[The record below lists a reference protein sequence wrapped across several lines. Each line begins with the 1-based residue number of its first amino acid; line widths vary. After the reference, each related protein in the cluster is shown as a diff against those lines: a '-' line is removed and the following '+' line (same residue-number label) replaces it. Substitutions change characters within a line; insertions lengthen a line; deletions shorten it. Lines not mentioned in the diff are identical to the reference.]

1 MRIRKKAQQEMV
13 GFIVIV
19 VLVIIIGLIF
29 LIISLNKQEDVQSSI
44 EIENM
49 IDVVFASKTSC
60 SIGYEQNY
68 DSIKDLVKD
77 AYANKRCVSGQD
89 AYLVLE
95 QELESIMINITN
107 TETGFNSYE
116 LKIIER
122 DDEQEDLFLEIGNNE
137 SCVSGIS
144 GGQRVISGGGVD
156 LVVRVR
162 VC

>member
-1 MRIRKKAQQEMV
+1 MEIRKKAQQEMV

-29 LIISLNKQEDVQSSI
+29 LIISLNKQDEVKSNI
-44 EIENM
+44 EIDNM
-49 IDVVFASKTSC
+49 IDVIFAVKTSC

-68 DSIKDLVKD
+68 ASIKDLVKD
-77 AYANKRCVSGQD
+77 AYSSKRCVSGKD
-89 AYLVLE
+89 AYDVLE
-95 QELESIMINITN
+95 QELESIMANITS
-107 TETGFNSYE
+107 TETGFSSYE

-122 DDEQEDLFLEIGNNE
+122 DEQEQLFLELGNNA